1 MKSSTLKGGFSLSE
15 GVVRILRVMP
25 ANEDRWERLRRD
37 YPPILDTA
45 QVAELLGLNVR
56 TILNMAQD
64 GRLTS
69 SRIPGSRKFLFPL
82 EDVIS
87 VLEDNL
93 NVSAKGGTT
102 KG

>member
-1 MKSSTLKGGFSLSE
+1 MT
-15 GVVRILRVMP
+15 P
-25 ANEDRWERLRRD
+25 AAGRWDRLRQD

-64 GRLTS
+64 GRLAS
-69 SRIPGSRKFLFPL
+69 SRIPGSRKLLFPL
-82 EDVIS
+82 EDVIA
-87 VLEDNL
+87 VLEANM
-93 NVSAKGGTT
+93 NVESGGT

>member
-1 MKSSTLKGGFSLSE
+1 MAASD
-15 GVVRILRVMP
+15 
-25 ANEDRWERLRRD
+25 DRWERLRRD

-56 TILNMAQD
+56 TVLNMAQD

-82 EDVIS
+82 EDVIT
-87 VLEDNL
+87 VLDANL
-93 NVSAKGGTT
+93 NVGTRT
-102 KG
+102 TTSGE

>member
-1 MKSSTLKGGFSLSE
+1 MA
-15 GVVRILRVMP
+15 
-25 ANEDRWERLRRD
+25 ANDDRWERLRRE

-56 TILNMAQD
+56 TVLNMAQD

-87 VLEDNL
+87 VLDANL
-93 NVSAKGGTT
+93 NIGSRATISGE
-102 KG
+102 

>member
-1 MKSSTLKGGFSLSE
+1 MA
-15 GVVRILRVMP
+15 
-25 ANEDRWERLRRD
+25 ANDDRWERLRRD

-64 GRLTS
+64 GRLTA

-87 VLEDNL
+87 VLDSNL
-93 NVSAKGGTT
+93 NVSSQQGSAKNR
-102 KG
+102 

>member
-1 MKSSTLKGGFSLSE
+1 MA
-15 GVVRILRVMP
+15 

-64 GRLTS
+64 GRLTA

-87 VLEDNL
+87 VLDSNL
-93 NVSAKGGTT
+93 NVSSQQGSAK
-102 KG
+102 KR

>member
-1 MKSSTLKGGFSLSE
+1 MA
-15 GVVRILRVMP
+15 

-64 GRLTS
+64 GRLTA

-87 VLEDNL
+87 VLDSNL
-93 NVSAKGGTT
+93 NVSSQQGSAAK
-102 KG
+102 KR

>member
-1 MKSSTLKGGFSLSE
+1 
-15 GVVRILRVMP
+15 MP

-64 GRLTS
+64 GRLTA

-82 EDVIS
+82 EDVIR

-93 NVSAKGGTT
+93 NVSAKGSTT

>member
-1 MKSSTLKGGFSLSE
+1 M
-15 GVVRILRVMP
+15 GVLVRILRVMA

-93 NVSAKGGTT
+93 NVSSKGGST
-102 KG
+102 KD

>member
-1 MKSSTLKGGFSLSE
+1 M
-15 GVVRILRVMP
+15 VP

-64 GRLTS
+64 GRLTA

-87 VLEDNL
+87 VLEANL
-93 NVSAKGGTT
+93 NFAPKGNT

>member
-1 MKSSTLKGGFSLSE
+1 MA
-15 GVVRILRVMP
+15 V
-25 ANEDRWERLRRD
+25 NEDRWERLRRV

-64 GRLTS
+64 GRLTA

-87 VLEDNL
+87 VLDSNL
-93 NVSAKGGTT
+93 NVASDLGGT
-102 KG
+102 KKR

>member
-1 MKSSTLKGGFSLSE
+1 MA
-15 GVVRILRVMP
+15 

-64 GRLTS
+64 GRLTA

-87 VLEDNL
+87 VLDTNL
-93 NVSAKGGTT
+93 NVASDQGGT
-102 KG
+102 KKR

>member
-1 MKSSTLKGGFSLSE
+1 
-15 GVVRILRVMP
+15 MP
-25 ANEDRWERLRRD
+25 ANEDRWERLRTD

-56 TILNMAQD
+56 TVLNMAQD
-64 GRLTS
+64 GRLRA

-87 VLEDNL
+87 VLDDNL
-93 NVSAKGGTT
+93 NVTSKGKTED
-102 KG
+102 

>member
-1 MKSSTLKGGFSLSE
+1 MAT
-15 GVVRILRVMP
+15 
-25 ANEDRWERLRRD
+25 NEDRWDRLRRD

-64 GRLTS
+64 GRLTA

-87 VLEDNL
+87 VLDSNM
-93 NVSAKGGTT
+93 NVSSQQGSAK
-102 KG
+102 KR

>member
-1 MKSSTLKGGFSLSE
+1 MVT
-15 GVVRILRVMP
+15 

-64 GRLTS
+64 GRLTA

-87 VLEDNL
+87 VLEANL
-93 NVSAKGGTT
+93 NFSPKGSTT

>member
-1 MKSSTLKGGFSLSE
+1 MA
-15 GVVRILRVMP
+15 

-64 GRLTS
+64 GRLTA

-87 VLEDNL
+87 VLDNNL
-93 NVSAKGGTT
+93 NVSSQQGSAK
-102 KG
+102 KR

>member
-1 MKSSTLKGGFSLSE
+1 MRL
-15 GVVRILRVMP
+15 MA

-64 GRLTS
+64 GRLTA

-87 VLEDNL
+87 VLDSNL
-93 NVSAKGGTT
+93 NVASDQGGTKT
-102 KG
+102 R

>member
-1 MKSSTLKGGFSLSE
+1 MAT
-15 GVVRILRVMP
+15 
-25 ANEDRWERLRRD
+25 NEDRWDRLRRD

-64 GRLTS
+64 GRLTA

-87 VLEDNL
+87 VLDSNM
-93 NVSAKGGTT
+93 NVSAQQGSAK
-102 KG
+102 KR

>member
-1 MKSSTLKGGFSLSE
+1 MA
-15 GVVRILRVMP
+15 P
-25 ANEDRWERLRRD
+25 NEDRWERLRRD

-64 GRLTS
+64 GRLTA

-87 VLEDNL
+87 VLDSNL
-93 NVSAKGGTT
+93 NVSSQQGSAK
-102 KG
+102 KR